1 MRCSASPSS
10 WACRPRRNFST
21 PRRLSAVVG
30 VFVFIKLW
38 THMDTAASRRGVE
51 QHRGGYVT
59 GVTAVGIRGNESCT
73 HVCTTKFSPS
83 QGRKFTCSTR
93 AARAREF
100 RRRVFMLITYICTHV
115 RGGTGDEGEP
125 IKERC
130 LPRERSAA
138 LNYECLLFCAAV
150 CG

>member
-1 MRCSASPSS
+1 
-10 WACRPRRNFST
+10 
-21 PRRLSAVVG
+21 
-30 VFVFIKLW
+30 
-38 THMDTAASRRGVE
+38 MDTHGHSSQQERGRTTPGRICNGCCSSR
-51 QHRGGYVT
+51 HRKGKRVLY
-59 GVTAVGIRGNESCT
+59 ACMYA
-73 HVCTTKFSPS
+73 TKFSPS

-100 RRRVFMLITYICTHV
+100 RRRVFILITYICTHV

-138 LNYECLLFCAAV
+138 LNYECLLFLRCCLWVGTLNRSNEKRWLRTEKTLGKAK
-150 CG
+150 